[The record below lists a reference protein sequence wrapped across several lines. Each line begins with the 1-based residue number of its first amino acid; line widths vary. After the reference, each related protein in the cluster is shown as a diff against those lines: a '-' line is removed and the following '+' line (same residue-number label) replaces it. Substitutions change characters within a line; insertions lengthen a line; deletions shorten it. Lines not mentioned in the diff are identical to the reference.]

1 MRILVNIDL
10 LTENILARRGQ
21 VDKGLTAK
29 VAISELLTKFET
41 KHHKMFMQCEVQC
54 PCFVDR
60 RYINARNGVNK
71 NRQGNYKL
79 TSKDVM
85 TLLNNVS

>member
-1 MRILVNIDL
+1 LRILVDVDL

-21 VDKGLTAK
+21 VDEGLTAK

-41 KHHKMFMQCEVQC
+41 KHHKMFMQWEVQC
-54 PCFVDR
+54 PCFVDQ
-60 RYINARNGVNK
+60 YINARNGLKK
-71 NRQGNYKL
+71 NRQGSYEL
-79 TSKDVM
+79 TLKDVM